1 MGGAPGVNQGGM
13 LNEAGMGIMSSIPEC
28 PGSLV
33 GGWMGGGWM
42 DGWWVDGW
50 VVSGCMD
57 EGWCVG
63 GWIVEV

>member
-42 DGWWVDGW
+42 DGW
-50 VVSGCMD
+50 
-57 EGWCVG
+57 
-63 GWIVEV
+63 